1 MPQPSCTPAPARL
14 PRLALSLLMLPAVV
28 AQDAA
33 YQRALTAFAKLPAA
47 RQQAVAREWQ
57 ASLPPE
63 AVLLHTQGLR
73 AASTSA
79 APGSPKAAANR
90 GPAGKRAAAKE
101 PIFDCFLRRVTYE
114 HAQGVL
120 TPAPAPTGP
129 LPKATFELLVP
140 LGHAYHGALPDCDRI
155 VAALLQR
162 MDRDPSAR
170 AFATLLGRWSNDGEP
185 FYEALDR
192 TAGTGDSVFYADA
205 MLDDFGKC
213 FGKANPELKRSKP
226 AAQQALHRA
235 FLAYR
240 QYRGLREAI
249 AWSVVLPP
257 DQPLPPALRRYEVAP
272 AGSYSVRDLVV
283 MMLLACEDNPLV
295 LVDLVVEAAPPLPQ
309 PLWSADYEPVQA
321 LQRVFDG
328 LQERMLTAHSST
340 DTYLAAAL
348 QRRRLLAGVLRAAA
362 ASALGCANQSAMP
375 RTATGVRSSGA

>member
-14 PRLALSLLMLPAVV
+14 PRLALSLLLLPVAA

-63 AVLLHTQGLR
+63 AVLQHTQGLR

-79 APGSPKAAANR
+79 APASPKAAASR
-90 GPAGKRAAAKE
+90 GPAGKRTAAKA
-101 PIFDCFLRRVTYE
+101 PFFDCFLQRVAYE
-114 HAQGVL
+114 HAYGVL
-120 TPAPAPTGP
+120 APAPAPTGP
-129 LPKATFELLVP
+129 MPRATFELLAP

-162 MDRDPSAR
+162 LDRDPSAR
-170 AFATLLGRWSNDGEP
+170 AFAALLARWTNDGEP

-205 MLDDFGKC
+205 MLDDFSKC
-213 FGKANPELKRSKP
+213 FGKAHPELKRSKP
-226 AAQQALHRA
+226 ATQQALHRA

-272 AGSYSVRDLVV
+272 AGCYSVRDLVTMV
-283 MMLLACEDNPLV
+283 LLACEDNPLR

-309 PLWSADYEPVQA
+309 PLWSADHEPVKA
-321 LQRVFDG
+321 LQQVFAG
-328 LQERMLTAHSST
+328 LQDRMLTTHAST
-340 DTYLAAAL
+340 DAYLAAAL
-348 QRRRLLAGVLRAAA
+348 QRRRQLAAA
-362 ASALGCANQSAMP
+362 MHQATARALGLPA
-375 RTATGVRSSGA
+375 TAAPIASTAKKLS